1 MSVTA
6 RLSRLIARHGVAG
19 SFRQAAKFV
28 RYHLVDTRQ
37 FVYFEFLLDK
47 PIPTFAA
54 PPGCVA
60 REATSADR
68 SQVVHDVFPDLVGDL
83 AHDRHYFETLGADEG
98 VRCFLGEVNGRIVH
112 YSWVILDARQSPVA
126 SLPIGPL
133 REGDAY
139 LGPVFTS
146 PRARGLVYP
155 FVLGIIL
162 HELRRLG
169 RRRVLLMVDGRRP
182 AAVGFYVRLGFA
194 KTGRPP
200 GGSRLPR
207 WPPFRRQ
214 T

>member
-1 MSVTA
+1 MTVIA
-6 RLSRLIARHGVAG
+6 RLSRLLSRHGVAG
-19 SFRQAAKFV
+19 SFRQAAKYV
-28 RYHLVDTRQ
+28 HYHLVDTRQ
-37 FVYFEFLLDK
+37 FVYFEFPLDK
-47 PIPTFAA
+47 PIPAFPA
-54 PPGCVA
+54 PSGCVA

-68 SQVVHDVFPDLVGDL
+68 GQVVHDVFPDLVGDL
-83 AHDRHYFETLGADEG
+83 AHDRHYFETLGADDG

-133 REGDAY
+133 REGDVY

-155 FVLGIIL
+155 FVLGTIL
-162 HELRRLG
+162 NELKRLG

-194 KTGRPP
+194 KTGRAP
-200 GGSRLPR
+200 GGNWLGLVR
-207 WPPFRRQ
+207 PFRRQ
-214 T
+214 A